1 VDSDGKIRRET
12 SKEDVDVDG
21 ANGDIISFRPGIVH
35 RLDKGTTGVLIV
47 AKTTQAL
54 AALSNLLRTSEENV
68 SYYYCGKSR

>member
-1 VDSDGKIRRET
+1 VDSDGKIRRRLPR
-12 SKEDVDVDG
+12 EDVDVDG

-54 AALSNLLRTSEENV
+54 AAR
-68 SYYYCGKSR
+68 